1 MREIPNNRG
10 RKLLSIIDK
19 LSDRPVTSSLDSRN
33 NHEHGGQSQSNS
45 AESSSVS
52 SSIITNLT
60 VNGCDSDVVNIP
72 SIALAPRSHIMAL
85 ESITKNI
92 VTTCNTGQ
100 NQQELNLS
108 CRNKVV
114 DLSTSSRSQTC
125 ASSAEWFGRFRN
137 DVDPY
142 SEKEMISDSICS
154 DTVSSIPD
162 ISSLVTIVISKGSV
176 GTAQSP
182 LLRMEHGLCRLCSA
196 PVSSLSDLITHLRL
210 AHPGHCAKGVKTH
223 GYIGKKTQPT
233 TPNIPSSSSVKRKA
247 LIEKRDGLSLS
258 VTKQKLP
265 VAQSIT
271 STPRRAVAM
280 PIQKQPAVQSE
291 VMSTESGAVMPANN
305 SPVEPRQTISVINPI
320 PISKTQP
327 AGSSTTQ
334 AITVLAIACTSTSHV
349 SSTSTSYVSSTST
362 SHVSSTSTSH
372 VSSTSTPHVSS
383 KSTSHVSSAPT
394 SHVSSATRKAVTA
407 STQTSGPVMCER
419 CNKWFGTDHLLKF
432 HMAETHSEAAKCLAA
447 SEMQSIK
454 AAKITQS
461 LLAQAQGNPAS
472 GVSPSSTATLKTVLL
487 LTPEILEK
495 LKAAGNIV
503 ISTTE
508 AQKGITVCQPGAVNR
523 QGQHKLATK
532 VSTKIRTVNGQ
543 GTGSAKS
550 SEAVGQGNPT
560 ATCKEK
566 STNSQGSGQGTK
578 DTSGGT
584 QTSIQQKAQQQVST
598 PRRAVAMPIQKQPA
612 VQSEVM
618 STESGAVMP
627 ANNSPVEPRQTISV
641 INPIPISKTQPAGSS
656 TTQAITVLAIACTS
670 TSHVSSKSTSHVS
683 STSTS
688 HVSSKSTSHVSSAPT
703 SHVSSATR
711 KAVTASTQ
719 TSGPVMCERCNKW
732 FGTDHLLKFH
742 MAETH
747 SEAAKGLAASEMQS
761 IKAAKI
767 TQSLLAQAQGNPAS
781 GVSPSSTAT
790 LKTVLLLTPEI
801 LEKLKAAGNIVIST
815 TEAQKGITVCQ
826 PGAVNRQGQHKLAT
840 KVATK
845 IRTVNGQGTGSANSS
860 EAIGQGNPTAT
871 SKEKSTNSQG
881 SGQGTKDTSG
891 GTQTSIQIK
900 AQQQVDLSNKMA
912 STQKASTSQVALV
925 RRGKASSV
933 PLIDA
938 AEALAATAVSVT
950 PTASIITA
958 EETASMQ
965 PVKQATVPRKRKQ
978 VLVEA
983 VETNVE
989 VQHVTA
995 HVKARVP
1002 VIEVDMD
1009 ETEEEEMEEDENW
1022 ASEGSPSEEESVDF
1036 DDDPEFEFKGEDIES
1051 DDDDALEAAVV
1062 PTSQRRRRSTRIKRQ
1077 QRQDSDESSGEDSE
1091 DDESSSSDEDD
1102 DKSTPELAEEN
1113 EQLTRSIP
1121 CKHCEKL
1128 FYWQVHLRFHVERK
1142 HASISSYQ
1150 GKLAKWNQPQ
1160 NIQHQESGESEQN
1173 QEKLV
1178 EGQEQTNVDNLD
1190 EKKDKTDQEQY
1201 KPEKTGQEQEKTD
1214 QELEKPDMVQEKQD
1228 NEQEKP
1234 DKGQEK
1240 QYQEQG
1246 NPDKNKEK
1254 QDREQEKPD
1263 KDLEKQYQK
1272 QEKPDKDQEKQ
1283 DREKEKPDK
1292 DQEKQDREQ
1301 EKTDK
1306 EREQPYQEQDKP
1318 DQENTE
1324 PGPKQIGPDESSLNR
1339 ERDTKLAD
1347 YQQKNTPANP
1357 NYCDHCDR
1365 TFLLK
1370 EALRL
1375 HIKKVVSRLKGK
1387 TQKIQHEELED
1398 EPDDIRPKRAPRK
1411 LACQQC
1417 GSVFAQRRGLERHIL
1432 FIHTN
1437 QTPVKCSV
1445 CEKWLRNEYALIG
1458 HNRIEHAVRN
1468 FVCQHCGKKLASKK
1482 TLKCHLQHH
1491 TGELPYKC
1499 RFCDKRFGKSNS
1511 LFDHENRH
1519 TGELPFKCVVCGKAF
1534 ISPQALGRHALV
1546 HSDDKPFKCDVCD
1559 KSFKSAYAQR
1569 VHKRSHTDD
1578 KPFKCD
1584 TCGRKFNQKICL
1596 TLHLPCREE
1605 ELRKKREEAR
1615 KRREEKLAEK
1625 ESSKSR
1631 NKRKSKEQRD
1641 EPSLK
1646 RSTATPKK
1654 TRKTAA
1660 KDSSEVE
1667 RIRGAG
1673 ESSSEPS
1680 SKRSQSTKGRKNVN
1694 KAPSGVDGPLSDA
1707 SGKSSKKA
1715 SSKSPKVTK
1724 VKESSITSQKAPKSS
1739 KQSSSK
1745 STKGT
1750 KKRVEEASSTS
1761 QKALPLMTVGGH
1773 SSKEAE
1779 ILGDDKTEIRTRR
1792 RTNLKDSEPAQKMS
1806 RKRPSERAKQRQQQ
1820 FKKTRENNLGESE
1833 TENNNVSMDL
1843 IDGLEK
1849 LRKEALDID
1858 HSIAEEDSCKDKWAV
1873 SAAAEPLNVS
1883 SATTSRGRRGRSRN
1897 GKK

>member
-271 STPRRAVAM
+271 
-280 PIQKQPAVQSE
+280 
-291 VMSTESGAVMPANN
+291 
-305 SPVEPRQTISVINPI
+305 
-320 PISKTQP
+320 
-327 AGSSTTQ
+327 
-334 AITVLAIACTSTSHV
+334 
-349 SSTSTSYVSSTST
+349 
-362 SHVSSTSTSH
+362 
-372 VSSTSTPHVSS
+372 
-383 KSTSHVSSAPT
+383 
-394 SHVSSATRKAVTA
+394 
-407 STQTSGPVMCER
+407 
-419 CNKWFGTDHLLKF
+419 
-432 HMAETHSEAAKCLAA
+432 
-447 SEMQSIK
+447 
-454 AAKITQS
+454 
-461 LLAQAQGNPAS
+461 
-472 GVSPSSTATLKTVLL
+472 
-487 LTPEILEK
+487 
-495 LKAAGNIV
+495 
-503 ISTTE
+503 
-508 AQKGITVCQPGAVNR
+508 
-523 QGQHKLATK
+523 
-532 VSTKIRTVNGQ
+532 
-543 GTGSAKS
+543 
-550 SEAVGQGNPT
+550 
-560 ATCKEK
+560 
-566 STNSQGSGQGTK
+566 
-578 DTSGGT
+578 
-584 QTSIQQKAQQQVST
+584 ST